1 MQCALKIT
9 CVFSVIIHQNIDA
22 KSTEN
27 PATWRTA
34 RMHDLGL
41 PICCCQNHIQKKHP
55 VRGVLSFA
63 LTPRSGGLGYS
74 YMRWWLAGCRALLLA
89 STVCTSDASKFHAS
103 KNCEIDDVILFNV
116 IDRPEFDQKNH
127 ALCAVL
133 QYTLKVTLAL
143 AGI

>member
-1 MQCALKIT
+1 
-9 CVFSVIIHQNIDA
+9 
-22 KSTEN
+22 
-27 PATWRTA
+27 
-34 RMHDLGL
+34 
-41 PICCCQNHIQKKHP
+41 
-55 VRGVLSFA
+55 
-63 LTPRSGGLGYS
+63 
-74 YMRWWLAGCRALLLA
+74 MRWWLAGCRALLLA
-89 STVCTSDASKFHAS
+89 SSYSCTVVCTSDASKFHAS

>member
-63 LTPRSGGLGYS
+63 LTPRSGGLGVFAHRNS
-74 YMRWWLAGCRALLLA
+74 SMPITTCIVFLDHVQNLHIHAVRA
-89 STVCTSDASKFHAS
+89 KFYY
-103 KNCEIDDVILFNV
+103 
-116 IDRPEFDQKNH
+116 R
-127 ALCAVL
+127 
-133 QYTLKVTLAL
+133 
-143 AGI
+143 

>member
-63 LTPRSGGLGYS
+63 LTPRSGGLG
-74 YMRWWLAGCRALLLA
+74 
-89 STVCTSDASKFHAS
+89 
-103 KNCEIDDVILFNV
+103 ILDLV
-116 IDRPEFDQKNH
+116 PT
-127 ALCAVL
+127 AVAR
-133 QYTLKVTLAL
+133 Y
-143 AGI
+143 